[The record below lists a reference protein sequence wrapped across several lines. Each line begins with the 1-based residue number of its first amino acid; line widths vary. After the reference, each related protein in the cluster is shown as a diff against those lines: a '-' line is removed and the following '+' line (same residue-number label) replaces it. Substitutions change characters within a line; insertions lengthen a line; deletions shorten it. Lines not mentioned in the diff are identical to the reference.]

1 MFSSDA
7 YVTSTYTSFLGIKKS
22 LTIDIDYF
30 NEKFTFVGD
39 WTATGEKVNDRPIYS
54 KMTDWGE
61 KYLSSSSNG
70 YWVFGNTAGSP
81 SGFILE
87 QFDNPSCPHAAQN
100 WQYYNMDDGM
110 FVSDEPMSVDCAV
123 SK

>member
-1 MFSSDA
+1 MIGSFCDGSDSNIITSADSSL
-7 YVTSTYTSFLGIKKS
+7 YVVCTSTSSSNIFKA
-22 LTIDIDYF
+22 
-30 NEKFTFVGD
+30 N
-39 WTATGEKVNDRPIYS
+39 WEKVECIVN
-54 KMTDWGE
+54 
-61 KYLSSSSNG
+61 SSSNG

-110 FVSDEPMSVDCAV
+110 FVSDEPMSVDCAF